1 MQPGYGQD
9 PHQQQYPPGYGQV
22 PQFPDPTF
30 APQPG
35 SPYATPPQP
44 SPPQSTPP
52 QSTPPYSAPP
62 AGGQYPSS
70 PAEYSLYPP
79 QPEYAQPQYPQYP
92 QAQYPQSPAY
102 PPAGYT
108 VPPMT
113 NTGQAN
119 TFGLLS
125 MIFGIVSIP
134 LLFCCYLGIPLAI
147 AGAVLGVV
155 GVGKA
160 NKGQASNKGMAVAG
174 IVCSAATLVILVAI
188 IILYAVG
195 VASLPSTNY

>member
-30 APQPG
+30 APQSGP
-35 SPYATPPQP
+35 PY
-44 SPPQSTPP
+44 STPP
-52 QSTPPYSAPP
+52 QSGQPYPSPP
-62 AGGQYPSS
+62 AGEQYPSA

-79 QPEYAQPQYPQYP
+79 QPEYPQAQYPQYP

-102 PPAGYT
+102 PAAGYT
-108 VPPMT
+108 VPPIT

-119 TFGLLS
+119 TFGRLS

-134 LLFCCYLGIPLAI
+134 ALFCYLGIPLAV
-147 AGAVLGVV
+147 AGVVLGVI

-160 NKGQASNKGMAVAG
+160 NNGQASNKGMAVAG
-174 IVCSAATLVILVAI
+174 IACSAATLVILVAI